1 MCLDSETSH
10 NYIQLMVAFL
20 YEPQLYLLS
29 ALWDDSVQKPPP
41 ATVTSRPPPPPVAR
55 ELEFVFFIV
64 SGVAGV
70 TPGGGSGT
78 SPSQGEASVQNRPRV
93 QTVSTIVVHI
103 GMQPVLYIVVARLSV
118 QTCKHKLYIIV
129 ARLRV
134 QAVLVIVARLRVQT
148 VIVYEC
154 GSCERPDSNCN
165 CGSFQSTSSACKCG
179 PAL

>member
-1 MCLDSETSH
+1 MSC
-10 NYIQLMVAFL
+10 AC
-20 YEPQLYLLS
+20 
-29 ALWDDSVQKPPP
+29 
-41 ATVTSRPPPPPVAR
+41 
-55 ELEFVFFIV
+55 FFIV

-70 TPGGGSGT
+70 TPERGGGSGT

-103 GMQPVLYIVVARLSV
+103 GMQPVLYIVVARLRV

-134 QAVLVIVARLRVQT
+134 QTVLVIVARLRVQT

-154 GSCERPDSNCN
+154 GSCECPDSASRNCRRV
-165 CGSFQSTSSACKCG
+165 QAI
-179 PAL
+179 